1 MGLEKHNQAS
11 NVSKEIKL
19 EGNMGRNAKFY
30 QILYTCKNIQS
41 ENINTYLSE
50 ISENPNLSNDDII
63 FKIIFPHIKNVERQ

>member
-1 MGLEKHNQAS
+1 ML
-11 NVSKEIKL
+11 
-19 EGNMGRNAKFY
+19 KFY

-63 FKIIFPHIKNVERQ
+63 FKIIFRHIKNVERQ